1 MAADRQ
7 AEPLAASTGDGIRVG
22 LVLGDDVELGEGIWF
37 GAHVVVHDGVRI
49 GDRCVIED
57 GAVLGKRPRLAPDSS
72 ARLGAGNPLWVEEE
86 ATICTGAVVY
96 AGARV
101 GRGAI
106 VGDQAQMR
114 EGARLGAGSVL
125 GRGSA
130 LGTDAVVGRDVR
142 IQTMVWLTSH
152 THVEDR
158 GFVGPGVVTTNDH
171 TMARLGP
178 GDQLCGPTLRRDCRV
193 GGGAVILPGVE
204 IGEEAF
210 VAAGA
215 VVCDDVPAGA
225 VVMGVPARM
234 RREVP
239 AADRRG

>member
-1 MAADRQ
+1 MTQSTEQ
-7 AEPLAASTGDGIRVG
+7 ALRAG
-22 LVLGDDVELGEGIWF
+22 LVLGDDVELGQGIVF

-57 GAVLGKRPRLAPDSS
+57 GAVLGKRPRLAGDSS
-72 ARLGAGNPLWVEEE
+72 ARHGAVAPVWLEEE

-96 AGARV
+96 AGARI
-101 GRGAI
+101 GRGTI
-106 VGDQAQMR
+106 VGDQSQLR
-114 EGARLGAGSVL
+114 EGAELGAGSVL

-130 LGTDAVVGRDVR
+130 LGTDTVVGRAVR
-142 IQTMVWLTSH
+142 IQTMVWLTSY
-152 THVEDR
+152 TRVED
-158 GFVGPGVVTTNDH
+158 GVFVGPGVTTTNDH
-171 TMARLGP
+171 TMGRLEP
-178 GDQLCGPTLRRDCRV
+178 GDELHGPTLRRACRV

-215 VVCDDVPAGA
+215 VVRNDVPAGA
-225 VVMGVPARM
+225 VVMGVPARV

-239 AADRRG
+239 DTDRRG